1 MVLLS
6 VPIGAIRGP
15 FRLHFL
21 AQLDLP
27 VKSPRLLAFAL
38 AFISLASAVAAA
50 EKPLFKLTVQLDWV
64 AEPEHGG
71 FYQAQARGFFKEEG
85 LDIALIPG
93 GPNAFVMP
101 SVATGKADI
110 GQADSTNTL
119 LQQAEGLPVVQFA
132 AVFQDDPS
140 GLLVNAA
147 SPVRKFEDLQGKTII
162 ARPEWAFLE
171 FLRKKYHLT
180 VNIVP
185 QNFSVAA
192 FLGNKEAIQQGYFI
206 AEPYHIVKAGGQ
218 MPRFL
223 STWDAGF
230 RAYAVLV
237 TGRKFA
243 REHPAELRAFVRAY
257 IRGWRDYLEGDPTP
271 AHEAL
276 KQANAS
282 NTDDF
287 MAFSRKMIIDE
298 KLVTGR
304 DAADGPNQ
312 IGRLSRERFQTQIG
326 QLEELGILAKGK
338 VGVANAMTTDFLP

>member
-1 MVLLS
+1 M
-6 VPIGAIRGP
+6 
-15 FRLHFL
+15 
-21 AQLDLP
+21 
-27 VKSPRLLAFAL
+27 KSPRVGCSVLCLLAL
-38 AFISLASAVAAA
+38 AAFFLPARAADKA
-50 EKPLFKLTVQLDWV
+50 PFKITVQLDWV

-71 FYQAQARGFFKEEG
+71 FYQAQARGFFREEG
-85 LDIALIPG
+85 LDVTLIPG
-93 GPNAFVMP
+93 GPGAHVMP

-140 GLLVNAA
+140 GILVHAD
-147 SPVRKFEDLQGKTII
+147 STVRKFEDLQGRTII
-162 ARPEWAFLE
+162 ARPEWAFLKFIE
-171 FLRKKYHLT
+171 KKYALKFT
-180 VNIVP
+180 IVP

-192 FLGNKEAIQQGYFI
+192 FLSNKDALQQGYFI
-206 AEPYHIVKAGGQ
+206 AEPYHITQAGGK

-237 TGRKFA
+237 TNKRFA

-257 IRGWRDYLEGDPTP
+257 IRGWRDYLEGDPAP

-276 KQANAS
+276 KKANPT
-282 NTDDF
+282 NTDAF
-287 MAFSRKMIIDE
+287 MMFSRQMLLDE

-304 DAADGPNQ
+304 DADGGPQN
-312 IGRLSRERFQTQIG
+312 IGRLSPARFTTQIA
-326 QLEELGILAKGK
+326 QLEELGILPKGK
-338 VGVANAMTTDFLP
+338 VTPATAITTEFLPK

>member
-1 MVLLS
+1 MKALFPLRLFLLLLS
-6 VPIGAIRGP
+6 ALTP
-15 FRLHFL
+15 
-21 AQLDLP
+21 
-27 VKSPRLLAFAL
+27 AFA
-38 AFISLASAVAAA
+38 AD
-50 EKPLFKLTVQLDWV
+50 KPLFKITVQLDWV

-85 LDIALIPG
+85 LDVILIPG

-101 SVATGKADI
+101 KISTRQADI
-110 GQADSTNTL
+110 GQADSTSTL
-119 LQQAEGLPVVQFA
+119 LQQAEGLPIVQFA

-147 SPVRKFEDLQGKTII
+147 SAVQKFEDLQGKTVI
-162 ARPEWAFLE
+162 ARPEWAFLK
-171 FLRKKYHLT
+171 FLQKKYGLT
-180 VNIVP
+180 LNVVP

-206 AEPYHIVKAGGQ
+206 AEPYHIVNAGGR

-237 TGRKFA
+237 AHRQFA
-243 REHPAELRAFVRAY
+243 REHPAELKAFVRAY
-257 IRGWRDYLEGDPTP
+257 VKGWKDYIEGDPKA

-276 KQANAS
+276 KQANS
-282 NTDDF
+282 NNTDDF
-287 MAFSRKMIIDE
+287 MRFSRKMIIDE

-304 DAADGPNQ
+304 DATGGASQ
-312 IGRLSRERFQTQIG
+312 IGRLTRERFQTQIE
-326 QLEELGILAKGK
+326 QLEDLGILAKGK
-338 VGVANAMTTDFLP
+338 VTAGQAMTADFLP